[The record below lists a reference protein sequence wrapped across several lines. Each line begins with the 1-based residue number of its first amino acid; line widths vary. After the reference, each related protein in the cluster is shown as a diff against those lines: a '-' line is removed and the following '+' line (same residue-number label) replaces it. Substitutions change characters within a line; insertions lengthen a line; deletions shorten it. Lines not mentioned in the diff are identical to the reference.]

1 MAWGP
6 FWAQAKQHAGLVVG
20 IMTVL
25 CLLSTYPHFFR
36 AKNLIPLQWR
46 PPEVLG
52 FSQILFSAKLT
63 QAKKEKNQSVN
74 YTGKKSLIWILLGQ
88 SWRRFQLSC
97 SERFY
102 WLRLLPHHL
111 CSRLSQTDN
120 YLGSVIF
127 FFSLLLQTVSWVHL
141 FPFCSAFRK
150 ENFRLLKTDS
160 PVFFPWMYCWV
171 MDFCTSGQ
179 PSCAMDAH
187 PTGFLWLR
195 EGGGR
200 LGVPLKHGLKA
211 HGKQGVTNFKKND
224 LNVLHTCSWCKLWCQ
239 KWIWQLKKE

>member
-1 MAWGP
+1 MTWGP

-25 CLLSTYPHFFR
+25 CLLSTYPHLFR

-127 FFSLLLQTVSWVHL
+127 FFPFSFKQLAGCISFLSAQLLEKRISVCWKLIAQV
-141 FPFCSAFRK
+141 F
-150 ENFRLLKTDS
+150 S
-160 PVFFPWMYCWV
+160 PG
-171 MDFCTSGQ
+171 CT
-179 PSCAMDAH
+179 A
-187 PTGFLWLR
+187 
-195 EGGGR
+195 E
-200 LGVPLKHGLKA
+200 
-211 HGKQGVTNFKKND
+211 
-224 LNVLHTCSWCKLWCQ
+224 
-239 KWIWQLKKE
+239 

>member
-1 MAWGP
+1 MTWGP

-25 CLLSTYPHFFR
+25 CLLSTYPHFSR
-36 AKNLIPLQWR
+36 AKNLIPLHWR

-127 FFSLLLQTVSWVHL
+127 FFPFSFKQLAGCISFLSAQLLEKRISVCWKLIAQVFSLDVLLSNGFLHIWAAQLCYGCTPYRLSVIKGRW
-141 FPFCSAFRK
+141 RK
-150 ENFRLLKTDS
+150 AWCALKTWAES
-160 PVFFPWMYCWV
+160 SWK
-171 MDFCTSGQ
+171 
-179 PSCAMDAH
+179 
-187 PTGFLWLR
+187 TGS
-195 EGGGR
+195 
-200 LGVPLKHGLKA
+200 
-211 HGKQGVTNFKKND
+211 N
-224 LNVLHTCSWCKLWCQ
+224 
-239 KWIWQLKKE
+239 

>member
-1 MAWGP
+1 MTWGP

-25 CLLSTYPHFFR
+25 CLLSTYPHLFR

-74 YTGKKSLIWILLGQ
+74 YTGKKAWFGYSWVRVEGAFSCRAQRGFIDSGCFRTISAPGYHKLTIIWDQ
-88 SWRRFQLSC
+88 W
-97 SERFY
+97 
-102 WLRLLPHHL
+102 
-111 CSRLSQTDN
+111 
-120 YLGSVIF
+120 F

-160 PVFFPWMYCWV
+160 PGFFPG
-171 MDFCTSGQ
+171 CT
-179 PSCAMDAH
+179 A
-187 PTGFLWLR
+187 
-195 EGGGR
+195 E
-200 LGVPLKHGLKA
+200 
-211 HGKQGVTNFKKND
+211 
-224 LNVLHTCSWCKLWCQ
+224 
-239 KWIWQLKKE
+239 